1 MLDNVLDISHV
12 LDFHLLSRRSSLDMD
27 VVACYLSDKEADKC
41 KSRKNL
47 GMDEEHKDRDKLT
60 NKLFYALY
68 FM

>member
-1 MLDNVLDISHV
+1 
-12 LDFHLLSRRSSLDMD
+12 MD

-41 KSRKNL
+41 KSHKNL
-47 GMDEEHKDRDKLT
+47 GMDEEHKDRDMLT